1 MRQFFTASL
10 LAALL
15 FSAAAFGAEQEK
27 IVLVAGG
34 AYSVKVPGGWI
45 ADDNAQYQAVML
57 SDKADSECALTLA
70 APNPIMHSGQLIAME
85 LASLSRDGVDA
96 EIIEGV
102 MDKKDGMTRL
112 RVHFAAPLD
121 DSEALVGLMHLV
133 TVDGCA
139 VMMIAT
145 APDSAFDA
153 FIQEAEAVMDS
164 IIVEPAAIAEN
175 REEYAD
181 VGRALKEDTIKEL
194 LGDNY
199 GKPEMLKQILDYI
212 DSLEPFDMPEEEVL
226 EKAG

>member
-1 MRQFFTASL
+1 MRQLFAAAL

-15 FSAAAFGAEQEK
+15 FSAAAFGAEQK
-27 IVLVAGG
+27 KLVPVAGG
-34 AYSVKVPGGWI
+34 AYSVVVPDGWI
-45 ADDNAQYQAVML
+45 ADANAQYRAVML

-70 APNPIMHSGQLIAME
+70 APNPILHSGQLISME
-85 LASLSRDGVDA
+85 LASLSKDGVDA

-121 DSEALVGLMHLV
+121 DSEALVGLMHLL
-133 TVDGCA
+133 TFEDCA
-139 VMMIAT
+139 IMMIAT

-153 FIQEAEAVMDS
+153 FVEEAEEVMNS
-164 IIVEPAAIAEN
+164 IRIDAAAIAEN
-175 REEYAD
+175 RDGYAA
-181 VGRALKEDTIKEL
+181 VGVALKEDTIKEL

-199 GKPEMLKQILDYI
+199 GNPKMMEQIRDYI
-212 DSLEPFDMPEEEVL
+212 DSLEPFEMPEEETV